1 MTKLLLTMLVALS
14 TTVHAEAG
22 DWADKIDDYK
32 RQVKIAPNHL
42 LWVHNLFYTS
52 GAVATCSMSA
62 AVVGATFVGDTV
74 PVGNIV
80 AETIANV
87 ANADYKTYDA
97 LMSWETLAQLM
108 RGTAGGGAVALVE
121 SLEFVVQWLGGQEER
136 SFKSL
141 RENYASTFN
150 TMDTV
155 MSKEGQCVTNIM
167 RVLMVRKEMQARRMF
182 GFDQGQT
189 HN

>member
-1 MTKLLLTMLVALS
+1 MTKLILTALVALG
-14 TTVHAEAG
+14 TTVHAETG
-22 DWADKIDDYK
+22 DWAEKIDNYQ
-32 RQVKIAPNHL
+32 RQVKAAPNHL

-52 GAVATCSMSA
+52 GALATCSMSA
-62 AVVGATFVGDTV
+62 AVISATFVSDTV
-74 PVGNIV
+74 PAGNIV

-87 ANADYKTYDA
+87 ANADYKTYDT
-97 LMSWETLAQLM
+97 LMSWETLAQMM

-121 SLEFVVQWLGGQEER
+121 SLEFVVQWLGGQEAR

-141 RENYASTFN
+141 RENYASTFK

-155 MSKEGQCVTNIM
+155 MAKEGQCVTNVV
-167 RVLMVRKEMQARRMF
+167 RVLMARKEMQARRMF

-189 HN
+189 H